1 MLINNLNIEENEPL
15 VVGCSSGPDS
25 MALLHYL
32 KKNTNNKIICCHINH
47 NIRKQSIEEEQ
58 YLKNYCIKE
67 NIIFENTTIKNYK
80 ENNFENEAR
89 KRRYEFYEKIL
100 NKYHSKYLFLAHHG
114 DDLIETILMK
124 IERGSNLEG
133 YAGIKEITHI
143 NNYYIIRPLL
153 KYTKEDLIEYNKKN
167 NIKYYIDQSNN
178 NTIYTRN
185 RYRKNIL
192 PLLKKEDKKIHLKYL
207 KYSKT
212 ILDYL
217 SFIEEEVNKYYNKAI
232 TNNIINIKELKKIH
246 PFLIKNILYKYLNTN
261 YNNQPNIIKESH
273 IESIITMIDDKKPN
287 IKINLPQNKIMKKT
301 YNNLKIENNIIEKKI
316 EYKLVLKNN
325 NRINNHI
332 IEKIK
337 DTELD
342 GNDICRLNSKELDLP
357 LYIRQ
362 KQEKDYIVPKGM
374 NGKKK
379 IKEIFIEKKIPI
391 EERNGY
397 PLLIDKNDNILWV
410 PNLKKTKFNKQK
422 NEFYDIIL
430 RYRKEEEK
438 NEQ

>member
-67 NIIFENTTIKNYK
+67 NIIFENTTIKKYK

-133 YAGIKEITHI
+133 YAGIKELTHI

-153 KYTKEDLIEYNKKN
+153 KYTKEELIEYNKKN

-217 SFIEEEVNKYYNKAI
+217 SFIEEEVNKYYNKII
-232 TNNIINIKELKKIH
+232 TNNIINIKELKKINS
-246 PFLIKNILYKYLNTN
+246 FLIKNILYKYLNTN

-273 IESIITMIDDKKPN
+273 IESIITIIDDKKPN
-287 IKINLPQNKIMKKT
+287 IKINLPQNKVMKKT

-379 IKEIFIEKKIPI
+379 IKEIFIEKKIPL

-410 PNLKKTKFNKQK
+410 PNLKKNKFNKEK